1 MVIVDSSTVRVSG
14 SYIEP
19 STDSDG
25 GALVDLAYT
34 NVYYKIGTGLAVR
47 GPQVPASN
55 VSGGGTINTSLLVP
69 VSSGQRVNVGFWV
82 TATDIA
88 GLESAATPTITL
100 LIDRVAP
107 AAPRNF
113 TIA

>member
-1 MVIVDSSTVRVSG
+1 MVIVDNATVRVNG

-19 STDSDG
+19 STDADG
-25 GALVDLAYT
+25 GALLDLAYT
-34 NVYYKIGTGLAVR
+34 NVYYKIGINPSVR

-55 VSGGGTINTSLLVP
+55 VAGGGTINTSLLVP
-69 VSSGQRVNVGFWV
+69 VSAGQRVNVGFWV
-82 TATDIA
+82 TATDIS
-88 GLESAATPTITL
+88 GSESAPTTTITL
-100 LIDRVAP
+100 TVDRMAP